1 MAAGPPPAS
10 TIAAVTRSLLER
22 RLSEVADRL
31 RELRHELV
39 VTDEQLAHLAE
50 QADEARLRAL
60 VSETPI
66 AEQEHR
72 QAQRHAEAMGRH
84 RGDVQSEIERLERTQ
99 DDLLD
104 RLSAELSR

>member
-1 MAAGPPPAS
+1 MP
-10 TIAAVTRSLLER
+10 RSLLER
-22 RLSEVADRL
+22 RLTEVADRL
-31 RELRHELV
+31 RELRQELIV
-39 VTDEQLAHLAE
+39 SDEQLHHLAE

-60 VSETPI
+60 MSETPL

-72 QAQRHAEAMGRH
+72 EAQRHAEAMARH
-84 RGDVQSEIERLERTQ
+84 RGDVQSEIDRLERSQ

>member
-1 MAAGPPPAS
+1 M
-10 TIAAVTRSLLER
+10 TRSLLER
-22 RLSEVADRL
+22 RLTEVADRL
-31 RELRHELV
+31 RELRQELV
-39 VTDEQLAHLAE
+39 VSDEQLSELAE

-60 VSETPI
+60 VSETPL

-72 QAQRHAEAMGRH
+72 QAQRHAEAMSRH
-84 RGDVQSEIERLERTQ
+84 RSDVQSEIDRLERTQ